1 MLQNSIFQIFQT
13 CPSLSG
19 YQTPW
24 AITAQ
29 AAGLVSRML
38 ATLNGEFVIRNQIA
52 IHREAVLEEG
62 VVLKPPVVISKGCF
76 LAAHAYVR
84 GGVFLAENVTIGP
97 GGEVKS
103 SFIFQGSALAH
114 FNFVGDSLL
123 GTGVN
128 LEAGA
133 VLANHF
139 NERPDKLIR
148 VVVDGGI
155 VETGSVKFGA
165 LVGDG
170 SRIGANAVT
179 SPGTVLLPGSIVG
192 RLQLLDQVAA
202 FGM

>member
-1 MLQNSIFQIFQT
+1 MLQNSISEIFQT
-13 CPSLSG
+13 CPLLSG

-29 AAGLVSRML
+29 AAGLVVRLL
-38 ATLNGEFVIRNQIA
+38 ATLGGNFTIRNQIA
-52 IHREAVLEEG
+52 IHRDVVIEDG
-62 VVLKPPVVISKGCF
+62 VVLKPPVIISKGCF
-76 LAAHAYVR
+76 IAAHAYLR
-84 GGVFLAENVTIGP
+84 GGVFLAENVTVGP

-114 FNFVGDSLL
+114 FNFVGDSLI
-123 GTGVN
+123 GADVN

-139 NERPDKLIR
+139 NERADKLIR
-148 VVVDGGI
+148 VLADGKI

-165 LVGDG
+165 LIGDG

-179 SPGTVLLPGSIVG
+179 VPGTVLLPGSIVG

-202 FGM
+202 FGK